1 MRSGC
6 GHSGIILSVAEMYV
20 MQNKKWFLLLKN
32 SKILVLKQNNPFQ
45 QTVLKSG
52 NGQFLNLLTSTDVPN
67 VEDRKWFLL
76 TCLLSLPI
84 FDCSKVTKS

>member
-1 MRSGC
+1 MKSGC
-6 GHSGIILSVAEMYV
+6 GYSGIILSVAEMYV
-20 MQNKKWFLLLKN
+20 IQNKKWFLLLKN

-52 NGQFLNLLTSTDVPN
+52 NGQFLNLLTSTDMPN